1 MKSFYLSWMCNAHC
15 AWTRGYIFGTNS
27 VGFNFYKTH
36 WYSFIF
42 CPKKYGKTVALASGK
57 ALTRPPPPLFTFPGV
72 EDRVNTTKKE
82 REATTGSQ
90 KKAQNSRPPAY
101 IYRKKALF
109 VPPHFP
115 HKKGNSNISFSSF
128 HRRFSVYLIPL

>member
-1 MKSFYLSWMCNAHC
+1 MNVC
-15 AWTRGYIFGTNS
+15 ACVCEWTRDYMFGVNS

-36 WYSFIF
+36 WYFPVIF
-42 CPKKYGKTVALASGK
+42 GPKKYGKTVALASGK
-57 ALTRPPPPLFTFPGV
+57 ALTRPPPPLFTFTGV
-72 EDRVNTTKKE
+72 EDRVNTPKK
-82 REATTGSQ
+82 G
-90 KKAQNSRPPAY
+90 RPPAA
-101 IYRKKALF
+101 KKSTKLPLSRIHISEKAPF